1 MRLIDYNAD
10 LFEPRSTVIT
20 PWRPRA
26 LSHEQWPPDYRA
38 VYAWRI
44 QTLKMLRTN
53 PGMLSSARKH
63 YKAHPA
69 DFIQDWMDTYNPRK
83 GRNKW
88 MPFVFF
94 KRQYEFVD
102 YLEELRRDG
111 QNGLV
116 EKCRDIGATW
126 ICCAYTVWAWSFVD
140 EVAIGWG
147 SRKQELVDK
156 IGDPDSIFEKIRL
169 LIKRLP
175 DVWIPEGFKPRDHAT
190 FMKLTN
196 PSNGAVV
203 AGESGDNIGR
213 GGRKTFFV
221 KDEAQPLDAK
231 ILTPYGWQTMG
242 DMRVGS
248 IVMGPK
254 GWRIVYN
261 VNEAGEHNVY
271 RLTFSDGSFTTCSEN
286 HLWKVYNRV
295 NKKTAVMP
303 LSQIV
308 KKYKYYHKKSGNTQY
323 TYSIPTAEP
332 VVFDMVRDEHPLHP
346 YLVGCLLGDGSVG
359 DVPSH
364 SPKITTIDQE
374 IVQSFLDLMP
384 DGWVIAQEHDRIT
397 YRLGDVRGRMGW
409 KHKSRA
415 RLGVVA
421 SGIAGM
427 KAETKRVPYRYKFA
441 SIEDRWAV
449 LQGLMDTDG
458 SAANGGYPT
467 FHTASPALAADVLE
481 IVQSLGGVGSVA
493 VKPDHRGFKDHYIV
507 YIRVKEPTKLFRLS
521 RKIAQVK
528 TRTKRLDRS
537 IVNIEHLGVQ
547 PVRCITIDSPDGL
560 YLTDNYIVTHN
571 SAHYE
576 RPEKIEAALGDNTD
590 VQIDISSVN
599 GLGNVFHRRREGGTV
614 WTPGAQIEPGQVRVF
629 IFDWRDHPEKTREWY
644 DQRKARAE
652 REGMQHVF
660 AQEVDRNYSAAVQ
673 NTIISYEWLTACVD
687 AHLNVPYL
695 RVPPPDMWTA
705 GLDVADEG
713 ADRNALAIR
722 QWIILRGAAEWGER
736 DPGVVTRRTITT
748 LRERGLNGID
758 VEYDSIGVGASVKAE
773 YNRLCD
779 EGALSRTEF
788 NFKPWNAG
796 AGVVNP
802 FHRIIPDD
810 DQSAL
815 NKDFFGNMKA
825 QAWWSMRTRVYKT
838 WRAVKFGDVY
848 PADDLVSFDS
858 DMPLLMQ
865 LLKELAQPTEGKS
878 SGLRMIIEKKPN
890 GTRSPNLAD
899 ACIMA
904 YFPAPEPGSSA
915 VIGGYSG

>member
-10 LFEPRSTVIT
+10 LFEPRATVIT
-20 PWRPRA
+20 AWRPRA

-44 QTLKMLRTN
+44 QTLKLLRAN
-53 PGMLSSARKH
+53 PGMLASAKKH
-63 YKAHPA
+63 YKEHPA

-83 GRNKW
+83 GKNKW

-94 KRQYEFVD
+94 KRQDEFVD
-102 YLEELRRDG
+102 YLEGLRKDG
-111 QNGLV
+111 QNGLI

-126 ICCAYTVWAWSFVD
+126 IACAYTVWAWIFVE

-175 DVWIPEGFKPRDHAT
+175 EIWVPEGFKPRDHAT

-196 PSNGAVV
+196 PTNGAVV

-221 KDEAQPLDAK
+221 KDE
-231 ILTPYGWQTMG
+231 
-242 DMRVGS
+242 
-248 IVMGPK
+248 
-254 GWRIVYN
+254 
-261 VNEAGEHNVY
+261 
-271 RLTFSDGSFTTCSEN
+271 
-286 HLWKVYNRV
+286 
-295 NKKTAVMP
+295 
-303 LSQIV
+303 
-308 KKYKYYHKKSGNTQY
+308 
-323 TYSIPTAEP
+323 
-332 VVFDMVRDEHPLHP
+332 
-346 YLVGCLLGDGSVG
+346 
-359 DVPSH
+359 
-364 SPKITTIDQE
+364 
-374 IVQSFLDLMP
+374 
-384 DGWVIAQEHDRIT
+384 
-397 YRLGDVRGRMGW
+397 
-409 KHKSRA
+409 
-415 RLGVVA
+415 
-421 SGIAGM
+421 
-427 KAETKRVPYRYKFA
+427 
-441 SIEDRWAV
+441 
-449 LQGLMDTDG
+449 
-458 SAANGGYPT
+458 
-467 FHTASPALAADVLE
+467 
-481 IVQSLGGVGSVA
+481 
-493 VKPDHRGFKDHYIV
+493 
-507 YIRVKEPTKLFRLS
+507 
-521 RKIAQVK
+521 
-528 TRTKRLDRS
+528 
-537 IVNIEHLGVQ
+537 
-547 PVRCITIDSPDGL
+547 
-560 YLTDNYIVTHN
+560 

-614 WTPGAQIEPGQVRVF
+614 WTPDAEIEPGQVRVF
-629 IFDWRDHPEKTREWY
+629 IFDWRDHPEKTQEWY
-644 DQRKARAE
+644 DQRKARAV

-673 NTIISYEWLTACVD
+673 NTIISYEWLTACID
-687 AHLNVPYL
+687 AHMKVPYL
-695 RVPPPDMWTA
+695 RVPPPDRWAA

-736 DPGVVTRRTITT
+736 DPGTTTRRTITT
-748 LRERGLNGID
+748 LREKGLHGLD
-758 VEYDSIGVGASVKAE
+758 VEYDSIGVGSAVKSE

-779 EGALSRTEF
+779 EGFMSRTEF

-810 DQSAL
+810 DQSTL

-825 QAWWSMRTRVYKT
+825 QAWWSFRTRVYKT
-838 WRAVKFGDVY
+838 WRAVTFGDVY

>member
-10 LFEPRSTVIT
+10 LFEPRNTVIT

-26 LSHEQWPPDYRA
+26 LTHEQWPPDYRA

-53 PGMLSSARKH
+53 PGMLNSARKH
-63 YKAHPA
+63 YKVNPA

-94 KRQYEFVD
+94 KRQEYFVE

-126 ICCAYTVWAWSFVD
+126 IACAYSVWCWLFIDDDAT
-140 EVAIGWG
+140 GWG

-175 DVWIPEGFKPRDHAT
+175 DIWLPEGFKPRDHAT
-190 FMKLTN
+190 FMKMTN
-196 PSNGAVV
+196 PANGSTI

-213 GGRKTFFV
+213 GGRKSRYF
-221 KDEAQPLDAK
+221 KDE
-231 ILTPYGWQTMG
+231 
-242 DMRVGS
+242 
-248 IVMGPK
+248 
-254 GWRIVYN
+254 
-261 VNEAGEHNVY
+261 
-271 RLTFSDGSFTTCSEN
+271 
-286 HLWKVYNRV
+286 
-295 NKKTAVMP
+295 
-303 LSQIV
+303 
-308 KKYKYYHKKSGNTQY
+308 
-323 TYSIPTAEP
+323 
-332 VVFDMVRDEHPLHP
+332 
-346 YLVGCLLGDGSVG
+346 
-359 DVPSH
+359 
-364 SPKITTIDQE
+364 
-374 IVQSFLDLMP
+374 
-384 DGWVIAQEHDRIT
+384 
-397 YRLGDVRGRMGW
+397 
-409 KHKSRA
+409 
-415 RLGVVA
+415 
-421 SGIAGM
+421 
-427 KAETKRVPYRYKFA
+427 
-441 SIEDRWAV
+441 
-449 LQGLMDTDG
+449 
-458 SAANGGYPT
+458 
-467 FHTASPALAADVLE
+467 
-481 IVQSLGGVGSVA
+481 
-493 VKPDHRGFKDHYIV
+493 
-507 YIRVKEPTKLFRLS
+507 
-521 RKIAQVK
+521 
-528 TRTKRLDRS
+528 
-537 IVNIEHLGVQ
+537 
-547 PVRCITIDSPDGL
+547 
-560 YLTDNYIVTHN
+560 

-599 GLGNVFHRRREGGTV
+599 GLGNVFHRRATSGIH
-614 WTPGAQIEPGQVRVF
+614 WTPGCEIEAGQVRVF
-629 IFDWRDHPEKTREWY
+629 IFDWRDHPEKTQEWY
-644 DQRKARAE
+644 DQRKARSE

-695 RVPPPDMWTA
+695 RIPPPALWGA

-713 ADRNALAIR
+713 ADRNAIAIR
-722 QWIILRGAAEWGER
+722 QWIILRDCNEWGER
-736 DPGVVTRRTITT
+736 DAGIVTRRAIQA
-748 LRERGLNGID
+748 LRKRGLKGVD
-758 VEYDSIGVGASVKAE
+758 VEYDSIGVGAAVKAE

-779 EGALSRTEF
+779 EGTLSRSEF

-810 DQSAL
+810 EQSTL

-825 QAWWSMRTRVYKT
+825 QAWWAFRTRVYKT

-848 PADDLVSFDS
+848 PADELVSFDS

>member
-10 LFEPRSTVIT
+10 LFEPRSSVIT

-26 LSHEQWPPDYRA
+26 LTHEQWPPDYRA

-44 QTLKMLRTN
+44 QTLKLLRTN
-53 PGMLSSARKH
+53 PGMLASARKH
-63 YKAHPA
+63 YKSHPA

-94 KRQYEFVD
+94 KRQDYFVQ
-102 YLEELRRDG
+102 YLEELRQDG

-126 ICCAYTVWAWSFVD
+126 IACAYSVWCWLFIDDDAT
-140 EVAIGWG
+140 GWG

-175 DVWIPEGFKPRDHAT
+175 DIWLPEGFKPRDHAT
-190 FMKLTN
+190 FMKMTN
-196 PSNGAVV
+196 PQNGSTI

-213 GGRKTFFV
+213 GGRKSRYF
-221 KDEAQPLDAK
+221 KDE
-231 ILTPYGWQTMG
+231 
-242 DMRVGS
+242 
-248 IVMGPK
+248 
-254 GWRIVYN
+254 
-261 VNEAGEHNVY
+261 
-271 RLTFSDGSFTTCSEN
+271 
-286 HLWKVYNRV
+286 
-295 NKKTAVMP
+295 
-303 LSQIV
+303 
-308 KKYKYYHKKSGNTQY
+308 
-323 TYSIPTAEP
+323 
-332 VVFDMVRDEHPLHP
+332 
-346 YLVGCLLGDGSVG
+346 
-359 DVPSH
+359 
-364 SPKITTIDQE
+364 
-374 IVQSFLDLMP
+374 
-384 DGWVIAQEHDRIT
+384 
-397 YRLGDVRGRMGW
+397 
-409 KHKSRA
+409 
-415 RLGVVA
+415 
-421 SGIAGM
+421 
-427 KAETKRVPYRYKFA
+427 
-441 SIEDRWAV
+441 
-449 LQGLMDTDG
+449 
-458 SAANGGYPT
+458 
-467 FHTASPALAADVLE
+467 
-481 IVQSLGGVGSVA
+481 
-493 VKPDHRGFKDHYIV
+493 
-507 YIRVKEPTKLFRLS
+507 
-521 RKIAQVK
+521 
-528 TRTKRLDRS
+528 
-537 IVNIEHLGVQ
+537 
-547 PVRCITIDSPDGL
+547 
-560 YLTDNYIVTHN
+560 

-599 GLGNVFHRRREGGTV
+599 GLGNVFHRRREAGIT
-614 WTPGAQIEPGQVRVF
+614 WEPGAKIEPGQVRVF
-629 IFDWRDHPEKTREWY
+629 IFDWRDHPEKTQEWY
-644 DQRKARAE
+644 NQRKARAE

-673 NTIISYEWLTACVD
+673 NTIISYEWLTACID
-687 AHLNVPYL
+687 AHMKVPYL
-695 RVPPPDMWTA
+695 RVPPPDQWNA

-722 QWIILRGAAEWGER
+722 QWIILRGCAEWGER

-748 LRERGLNGID
+748 LRERGLRGID

-773 YNRLCD
+773 FNRLCD

-838 WRAVKFGDVY
+838 WRAVNFGDVY

-858 DMPLLMQ
+858 GMPLLMQ

-899 ACIMA
+899 AAIMA